1 MSQHDEY
8 DRNILRALQK
18 IGKHLESMDKKL
30 SISPEKVDY
39 DDKENALR
47 RTTAMVKTRND
58 SELKIWSLAEINNP
72 AVRDPKYEKAEIL
85 QIEPGCDEYEYIV
98 EVLVKTD
105 EIAYWEDV
113 HKDICERIKNDD

>member
-47 RTTAMVKTRND
+47 RTTAMVKN
-58 SELKIWSLAEINNP
+58 K
-72 AVRDPKYEKAEIL
+72 K
-85 QIEPGCDEYEYIV
+85 
-98 EVLVKTD
+98 
-105 EIAYWEDV
+105 
-113 HKDICERIKNDD
+113 